1 MNEFYTIYGG
11 DMWRQALNGIVTILG
26 TSSWRTMLRIAE
38 VFSVLAAV
46 FGFIRTRNPMQFLN
60 WAALLI
66 LVTCVLL
73 VPKRTVQIVD
83 ITDPAGIY
91 VVDNVPAGLV
101 AIGSLAT
108 SFGYNAAR
116 LYEYTLSRPDSIL
129 YSKSGMLFGSQII
142 AQSTDFKTANP
153 QLAQMLPDYVENCV
167 VGDMLLNHKYT
178 VRELMNSTDPLTL
191 ITSNPS
197 PLRGIYRITN
207 TAREFITCKTAAADI
222 KALMNSDVSATG
234 STWRHYASKI
244 FGSKVNAS
252 TLLGP
257 MLGESYSFFYAGG
270 LSASQIMRNNITNT
284 AIRQGVQGYAARSGD
299 TANLMNLASET
310 ALTKQ
315 RLAWSTGQTIAMRG
329 LPFMQSLLM
338 LTLICLFPLILL
350 LAVIN
355 HDTFGLKTLK
365 LYAGG
370 FLYFQLWPL
379 MFAILNF
386 AANFYLQTKTG
397 TTPLV
402 LANLDQVALQHSD
415 VANIAGW
422 MCLSIPVL
430 AGFVT
435 RGVMSVST
443 QVASSFSSGAGET
456 ASRQSSTSA
465 DGNWSFNNMSMDNVS
480 GNKFDTNLMQRSG
493 QASRQADN
501 GAMMTQT
508 ASGSTVY
515 DTSGAIS
522 NLPVNVRLSELAS
535 SGFQKQAREAQAEA
549 STSLEGY
556 NHSVTSG
563 WSQLS
568 QMQAQKGN
576 SDSVVSGSD
585 SSQAVNQSKGM
596 SMMMSAAKNYAAS
609 HNISEQAA
617 YNKLM
622 DISNQGSAN
631 VGGSIKFDSGDQV
644 AGKVGKWATGVS
656 IEGHAGVEA
665 KHTTGST
672 RGIQN
677 TTSNTNDNRQ
687 EENSS
692 EAKDFKQ
699 GMDMVT
705 SNRVSTS
712 GSHTDN
718 SANSKVD
725 QFAATLSDAKNHY
738 QQYTNSMTRSH
749 EYSEAATLAQ
759 NKSASLDSNYNQEF
773 VEWTTAK
780 YGDKASSILT
790 NAPAAEKAATE
801 FVEERLKPLVSADY
815 SSNRDTL
822 GGGMSSVSAPTG
834 SRASVYDDFAE
845 NQENISNRATDANI
859 RGSMADKVAT
869 LRVENQESVNNAPS
883 IIEQNRSAL
892 QSTND
897 KLRSERA
904 SAGVDYEIG
913 RKEAEHDQATPI
925 IEGLKRDKLQEDL
938 KKLRENK

>member
-1 MNEFYTIYGG
+1 MNEMYTIYGG

-38 VFSVLAAV
+38 IISVLVVV
-46 FGFIRTRNPMQFLN
+46 FGFIKTRNPLAFVN
-60 WAALLI
+60 WAVVLM
-66 LVTCVLL
+66 LVTGVLL
-73 VPKRTVQIVD
+73 VPKRTVQIID
-83 ITDPAGIY
+83 ITDPAGVY

-116 LYEYTLSRPDSIL
+116 LYEYSLSRPDSIL
-129 YSKSGMLFGSQII
+129 YTKTGMLFGSQII

-167 VGDMLLNHKYT
+167 VGDVLLNHKYAL
-178 VRELMNSTDPLTL
+178 RDLMNSTDPLTL

-197 PLRGIYRITN
+197 PLRGIYRVTN
-207 TAREFITCKTAAADI
+207 STREFITCKTAAAEI
-222 KALMNSDVSATG
+222 KTLMNSDVSVTG

-244 FGSKVNAS
+244 FGSKVTAD

-257 MLGESYSFFYAGG
+257 MLGDSYSFFYAGG

-338 LTLICLFPLILL
+338 LFLICLFPLILL

-365 LYAGG
+365 LYIGG

-386 AANFYLQTKTG
+386 ASNFYLQTKTG

-422 MCLSIPVL
+422 MSLSIPVL

-456 ASRQSSTSA
+456 ASRQASA
-465 DGNWSFNNMSMDNVS
+465 SAEGNWSFNNMSMDNVS
-480 GNKFDTNLMQRSG
+480 GNKFDTNAMHRSG
-493 QASRQADN
+493 QSSRQADG
-501 GAMMTQT
+501 GAMVTQT

-535 SGFQKQAREAQAEA
+535 SGFQKQAREAQTEA
-549 STSLEGY
+549 ATSLEGY

-563 WSQLS
+563 WNQLS
-568 QMQAQKGN
+568 QMQTQSGN

-585 SSQAVNQSKGM
+585 SSQAANQSKGV
-596 SMMMSAAKNYAAS
+596 SMMMSAAKSYAAS

-631 VGGSIKFDSGDQV
+631 IGASIKADSGDQI

-672 RGIQN
+672 RGTQD
-677 TTSNTNDNRQ
+677 TTSNTKDHRQ
-687 EENSS
+687 EENSN

-699 GMDMVT
+699 GMDMLT

-712 GSHTDN
+712 GGHTDN
-718 SANSKVD
+718 SANSNVD

-738 QQYTNSMTRSH
+738 QQYTNSMTRSS
-749 EYSEAATLAQ
+749 EYSEAATMAQ
-759 NKSASLDSNYNQEF
+759 NKSASLDTNYNQEF

-780 YGDKASSILT
+780 YGDKATDILT
-790 NAPAAEKAATE
+790 NAPAAEKAATQ

-815 SSNRDTL
+815 ESNRGAL
-822 GGGMSSVSAPTG
+822 GEGMSSASAPAG
-834 SRASVYDDFAE
+834 SRAAVNDDFAA
-845 NQENISNRATDANI
+845 NQENIRSRAADANI
-859 RGSMADKVAT
+859 QGDMKTKVAG
-869 LRVENQESVNNAPS
+869 LRSENQQAVNNANAP
-883 IIEQNRSAL
+883 IEQNRSVI

-897 KLRSERA
+897 KLSSEKGAAQRNY
-904 SAGVDYEIG
+904 DIG

-925 IEGLKRDKLQEDL
+925 LEGLKRDKIQEDL
-938 KKLRENK
+938 KNLRKEK